1 MVATILQLL
10 AIVAALASIFSLAF
24 SWQAWRSAH
33 RAELGAQRAEEAARA
48 AREEIQRGNAAEDLQ
63 TLTSMA
69 KDFLSCVENGHIEAA
84 CLRARDLVSGVNE
97 AKERWQGIFPADM
110 RDELNATSKQVSVVA
125 RNLSIRG
132 GAITPEERDRLLRF
146 CHGVVTTLATETGK
160 IRLLN
165 EQE

>member
-1 MVATILQLL
+1 MVASILQVL
-10 AIVAALASIFSLAF
+10 AIVAALASIFGLVF
-24 SWQAWRSAH
+24 SWKAWRSAR
-33 RAELGAQRAEEAARA
+33 RAEMVAQRAEDAARA
-48 AREEIQRGNAAEDLQ
+48 AREEVRRGNAAEDLQ

-97 AKERWQGIFPADM
+97 AKERWQGIFPPDI
-110 RDELNATSKQVSVVA
+110 RQELNATSKQVSIVA

>member
-1 MVATILQLL
+1 MIATIVQVL
-10 AIVAALASIFSLAF
+10 AVVAGLASIVGLFFSL
-24 SWQAWRSAH
+24 QAWRSAR
-33 RAELGAQRAEEAARA
+33 RAEEGAQRAEDA
-48 AREEIQRGNAAEDLQ
+48 AREAREEVRRGNAADDLQ

-69 KDFLSCVENGHIEAA
+69 KDFLTCVENGHIEAA

-97 AKERWQGIFPADM
+97 AKERWQGIFAADV
-110 RDELNATSKQVSVVA
+110 RDELNATSKRVSVVA

-132 GAITPEERDRLLRF
+132 GAITPDERDRLLKF